1 MIPLLHAPEREPT
14 RLAWWQDCA
23 HLLEAVAA
31 TDIFQPP
38 PLYADAPYLRLN
50 RDEIELVDGR
60 FDGAFR
66 LDAED
71 VSRHADATSYLC
83 RATGVVGTDFRVLD
97 VFAGFGIDGLALARH
112 VEVTLIEQ
120 SPIVFVMLKE
130 FADRMS
136 LRADIR
142 MGDGPNQLLDN
153 SGGAYEVVYL
163 DPMFPT
169 RNKKA
174 LPNRAMQ
181 HLQALDDSEQ
191 ILEEGVAELISIA
204 RSCALDRVV
213 LKRRLRDPQIEKP
226 NFSLKGRTVRFDVY
240 R

>member
-1 MIPLLHAPEREPT
+1 MLHSPEREPT

-23 HLLEAVAA
+23 HFLKAVAT
-31 TDIFQPP
+31 TDIFQPHP
-38 PLYADAPYLRLN
+38 PFGNTPYLRLN
-50 RDEIELVDGR
+50 RDELELVDER
-60 FDGAFR
+60 FNGPFR
-66 LDAED
+66 LEAQDVARRAE
-71 VSRHADATSYLC
+71 STSYLC
-83 RATGVVGTDFRVLD
+83 RATGVVGTKFRVLD
-97 VFAGFGIDGLALARH
+97 IFAGFGIDGLALARH
-112 VEVTLIEQ
+112 ANVTLIEQ
-120 SPIVFVMLKE
+120 NPIVFVMLKE

-136 LRADIR
+136 LLADIR
-142 MGDGPNQLLDN
+142 LGDGPSQLSDTT
-153 SGGAYEVVYL
+153 GEAYEVVYL

-191 ILEEGVAELISIA
+191 ISEEGVADLVLSA
-204 RSCALDRVV
+204 RSRALDRVV
-213 LKRRLRDPQIEKP
+213 LKRRLRDPQIDKP